1 MQIPQRCADR
11 AEKRQGLSAARLRGS
26 GPAAPVGVAVTD
38 RPAREERASGA
49 GAALPRD
56 VVRVLEWSRAHPDEP
71 IRLQALARV
80 AGVSSRTLEAH
91 FMRFLGMTP
100 LGWAREARLTH
111 ARRALLASEGRTTVT
126 DVATDCGFSQ
136 LGRFAAQ
143 YCRRFGELPSETLR
157 RIRRT
162 RPDAFEDVDDEA
174 TRLAWRALQAAFA
187 VAPGPCRQVL
197 DDMELAQELAP
208 SYGLPKAL
216 AAWCWSQ
223 RAAQHF
229 GSTPQEDTARAV
241 RLAADACRAAPGD
254 SLVLTLAS
262 GALTLAHR
270 LDEADRILDR
280 ALALDPGSPW
290 AWVRRAW
297 SSAYSGDAVTALRQF
312 TTTLHLMPFEPI
324 RHLAFI
330 GIGCAHFVAGR
341 YGRAARWAQAGVEAN
356 PGSFWGA
363 RIVAAAA
370 AHAGARADACRI
382 VRRLLHED
390 PGLTVRVARRAWPFP
405 PTVMD
410 RLADG
415 LAIAGLPRD

>member
-1 MQIPQRCADR
+1 M
-11 AEKRQGLSAARLRGS
+11 
-26 GPAAPVGVAVTD
+26 PV
-38 RPAREERASGA
+38 
-49 GAALPRD
+49 
-56 VVRVLEWSRAHPDEP
+56 
-71 IRLQALARV
+71 RLQALARV
-80 AGVSSRTLEAH
+80 AGVPPRTLETH
-91 FMRFLGMTP
+91 FKRFLGTTP
-100 LGWAREARLTH
+100 LGWVRQARLTH
-111 ARRALLASEGRTTVT
+111 ARRALLASEGRVTVT
-126 DVATDCGFSQ
+126 DVAMDCGFSQ

-174 TRLAWRALQAAFA
+174 TRLAWRALPAAFA
-187 VAPGPCRQVL
+187 VAPGPCRQAL
-197 DDMELAQELAP
+197 EEMEQAQELAP

-241 RLAADACRAAPGD
+241 RLATEACRVAPTD

-270 LDEADRILDR
+270 LDDADRVLDR

-297 SSAYSGDAVTALRQF
+297 ASAYSGDAVTALRQF

-341 YGRAARWAQAGVEAN
+341 YGRAARWAQAGIEAN
-356 PGSFWGA
+356 PESFWGA
-363 RIVAAAA
+363 RVVAASAV
-370 AHAGARADACRI
+370 HAGARAEACRI
-382 VRRLLHED
+382 VRRLLRKD
-390 PGLTVRVARRAWPFP
+390 PGLTVSVARRAWPFP
-405 PTVMD
+405 PAVMD

-415 LAIAGLPRD
+415 LAMAGLPRD